1 MLIQASSMWKKIASL
16 IVFQF
21 SVFASQDFT
30 EQQVIDYHEG
40 TCNQEED
47 LESYIAAGFF
57 DEIQSILD
65 VGCGDGQVT
74 ARLAKR
80 FPHVSF
86 VGCDISQAMID
97 FAAKKYP
104 PSEYPNLTFIVKD
117 ACHLDDLETFDRI
130 ISFSALHWISDQKQ
144 ALSSIYKVL
153 KPQGKALIRTTPK
166 SSNNDFKAVSLKVIV
181 SFKWVSHFLNF
192 KSSSSFHSERDY
204 RKILTGIGFIIDHME
219 QKNRE
224 LVFANR
230 SELMPFLKAILTPLW
245 HLPASKH
252 NDFLHDYYNQLVKHG
267 NRDEK
272 GEIRI
277 HFDKIELLLSKPKIE

>member
-1 MLIQASSMWKKIASL
+1 MWKKIVLL
-16 IVFQF
+16 ILFQL
-21 SVFASQDFT
+21 SAFASQDFT
-30 EQQVIDYHEG
+30 KQQVIDYHEG
-40 TCNQEED
+40 TCNQVED
-47 LESYIAAGFF
+47 LESHIAAGFF
-57 DEIQSILD
+57 DGIQKILD

-74 ARLAKR
+74 ARLAKL
-80 FPHVSF
+80 FPKVTF

-117 ACHLDDLETFDRI
+117 ACHLNDHETFDRI
-130 ISFSALHWISDQKQ
+130 ISFSALHWISDQSR
-144 ALSSIYKVL
+144 ALSSIYNAL

-166 SSNNDFKAVSLKVIV
+166 SSNNDFKAVSLKVIL
-181 SFKWVSHFLNF
+181 SFRWVSHFLNF

-204 RKILTGIGFIIDHME
+204 RKILTGIGFTIDHME
-219 QKNRE
+219 QKNRQ

-252 NDFLHDYYNQLVKHG
+252 NDFLEDYYHQLIKHG
-267 NRDEK
+267 NQDEK

-277 HFDKIELLLSKPKIE
+277 HFDKIELLLSKPKVE